1 MESLPALPIDP
12 QLPAIVASLRAR
24 SNLVLVAEP
33 GAGKTTRLPRALLDA
48 GLADQGEILVLEP
61 RRIAT
66 RMAAR
71 RVAAELG
78 EEVGGLIGYQ
88 VRFEHVAS
96 AKTRVRFVTEGILT
110 RRLVDDPNLRG
121 VSAVV
126 LDEFHERHLHADV
139 GLALLRKLQ
148 STTRPELRIVVMS
161 ATLAAAPLAAFLDA
175 PVIDVPGRPYPVQI
189 EYAERA
195 SDQHLEQRIANAF
208 RRLLRDGL
216 SGDVLTFLPGAAE
229 IRRAHDACQAIAR
242 EADVEI
248 ALLHGDLPAKDQDRA
263 IERSKRRKLIL
274 STNVAETSLTIEG
287 VCAVIDSGLAR
298 VAGHSPFS
306 GLPTL
311 STVPISRSS
320 AAQRAGRAG
329 RTGPGLCLRL
339 YTKHDHDT
347 RPEHDPPEI
356 AREDLAESFLSV
368 AASGAMLANSDWFE
382 PPPSAAWQAAH
393 DLLAGLGAIDQA
405 AQLTTRGK
413 SMAQKPLHPRLSR
426 LVIEAQARGAGAS
439 GCLLAAL
446 LSERDVLLSARSR
459 FDDGQA
465 RRSHDS
471 GRSDLIHRLELI
483 EALGDDLAPSRLR
496 AHDLDPGAVSSSLR
510 LRDRLLR
517 SFAVRGDDRALNDLQ
532 LEEALLIATCAG
544 FFDRVAKRRT
554 RQGSELVFA
563 RGGSAGVAETS
574 VVRDAEYVV
583 VVDARERKGR
593 GIAAYAM
600 SAIEPEWLLE
610 LFPDRVRDQTVMSFD
625 NKTERVQAVQTLSYD
640 GLVLDQVSRTDVT
653 GPEVTQRLVE
663 AAKERG
669 LQTFVDLELVTTLRE
684 RTLFAAS
691 IEPGLE
697 PLPED
702 VLSRALSRAAEGKK
716 SLSELRALSL
726 LDFVRAELSP
736 TMVAK
741 LAHLAPESVEL
752 PSGRRL
758 QVHYERDKPPW
769 VASRLQD
776 FFGMKQGPKFGQRAL
791 VLH

>member
-1 MESLPALPIDP
+1 M
-12 QLPAIVASLRAR
+12 
-24 SNLVLVAEP
+24 
-33 GAGKTTRLPRALLDA
+33 
-48 GLADQGEILVLEP
+48 
-61 RRIAT
+61 
-66 RMAAR
+66 
-71 RVAAELG
+71 
-78 EEVGGLIGYQ
+78 
-88 VRFEHVAS
+88 
-96 AKTRVRFVTEGILT
+96 
-110 RRLVDDPNLRG
+110 
-121 VSAVV
+121 
-126 LDEFHERHLHADV
+126 LDEFHERHLHADL

-148 STTRPELRIVVMS
+148 KTRRPELRIVVMS

-263 IERSKRRKLIL
+263 VERSKRRKLIL

-287 VCAVIDSGLAR
+287 VSVVIDSGVAR

-320 AAQRAGRAG
+320 ATQRAGRAG

-339 YTKHDHDT
+339 YTKHDHDS

-368 AASGAMLANSDWFE
+368 AASGAELASGDWFE
-382 PPPSAAWQAAH
+382 PPPSAAWQAAR
-393 DLLAGLGAIDQA
+393 DLLDGLGAIDDA
-405 AQLTTRGK
+405 AELTARGR

-426 LVIEAQARGAGAS
+426 LVLEAQVRGAGAS
-439 GCLLAAL
+439 ACLLAAL

-459 FDDGQA
+459 LSDTHAHA

-471 GRSDLIHRLELI
+471 GRSDLVHRLELI
-483 EALGDDLAPSRLR
+483 ESLGDDLAPSRLR
-496 AHDLDPGAVSSSLR
+496 AHDLDPGAVSACLR

-517 SFAVRGDDRALNDLQ
+517 SFGAREDDRALNDLQ
-532 LEEALLIATCAG
+532 LEEALLIATCAA

-554 RQGSELVFA
+554 RQGSDLVFA
-563 RGGSAGVAETS
+563 RGGSASAAETS
-574 VVRDAEYVV
+574 VVREAEYVV

-610 LFPDRVRDQTVMSFD
+610 LFPDRVRDQTVVSFD
-625 NKTERVQAVQTLSYD
+625 NKTERVHAVQTLSYD
-640 GLVLDQVSRTDVT
+640 GLILDQVSRTDVT

-669 LQTFVDLELVTTLRE
+669 LQTFVDLAAVATLRE

-691 IEPGLE
+691 IEPALE

-702 VLSRALSRAAEGKK
+702 VLVRALARAADGKK
-716 SLSELRALSL
+716 SLSELRALPL
-726 LDFVRAELSP
+726 LDYVRAELSP
-736 TMVAK
+736 NMAAK
-741 LAHLAPESVEL
+741 LTRLAPESVEL

-758 QVHYERDKPPW
+758 QVHY
-769 VASRLQD
+769 
-776 FFGMKQGPKFGQRAL
+776 
-791 VLH
+791 